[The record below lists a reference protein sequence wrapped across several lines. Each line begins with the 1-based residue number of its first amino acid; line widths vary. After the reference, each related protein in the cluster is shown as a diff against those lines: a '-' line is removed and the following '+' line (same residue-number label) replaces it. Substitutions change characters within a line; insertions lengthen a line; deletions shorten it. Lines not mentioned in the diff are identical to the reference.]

1 MKNFSGENGYY
12 QNDMNTFVDYI
23 IRKTESNILTINK
36 QQEEISYLKQE
47 IERLKRLE
55 DSYNYINS
63 EIKINAERE
72 ANLIIQNAKNN
83 ANVIINDALMKAKVL
98 EEERKRT
105 LASLKKY
112 KSETKKSIKQQLD
125 ILEDIE
131 IL

>member
-12 QNDMNTFVDYI
+12 TNDINTFVDYI
-23 IRKTESNILTINK
+23 IRKTEANILTINK
-36 QQEEISYLKQE
+36 QQEEIGYLKKE
-47 IERLKRLE
+47 IERLRRLE

-83 ANVIINDALMKAKVL
+83 ANIIINDALIKAKSL
-98 EEERKRT
+98 EEERKKI
-105 LASLKKY
+105 LASLNKY
-112 KSETKKSIKQQLD
+112 KREAKKSIKQQLD